1 MEQVDCENNLGK
13 EFCSSNGSITF
24 VVDDRL
30 IGILSKI
37 IGDHRLARENF

>member
-1 MEQVDCENNLGK
+1 MAQVDCENNLGK

-24 VVDDRL
+24 VVDDRF

-37 IGDHRLARENF
+37 IGGDKLAREIF